1 MGSEKGKWTYTGNV
15 LSLSGRA
22 GAGQTNADGK
32 LVFEYD
38 LQGKH
43 YTMTLYRAPVRMIV
57 GSLRSPLFIQMH
69 GDVFGAD
76 AGGSPDLAA

>member
-1 MGSEKGKWTYTGNV
+1 VDVHGV
-15 LSLSGRA
+15 QLSLSGA

-43 YTMTLYRAPVRMIV
+43 YTMTRYRAPVRIV
-57 GSLRSPLFIQMH
+57 GSLRSPLFIQIH
-69 GDVFGAD
+69 SDVFGAD